1 MSDGIFRFQQFEIS
15 HKNCAMKIGTDGVL
29 LGAWCDVSKA
39 HRILDVGCGSGLI
52 ALMAAQRN
60 TEAKI
65 DAVEID
71 DLAAAEAAENFE
83 KSAWKERLSVFDVDF
98 LTYTSDSKYDLIV
111 SNPPFFKTDI
121 VAPDK
126 RRAMARHTDSL
137 PFERLFEKVKS
148 LLLPGGVF
156 ALIAP
161 VEVKEYIEFFA
172 GESDFWIKRRVA
184 VKPSEK
190 KAVKRYLWEFSNC
203 ECTVDDKELCIREEG
218 EFSMDYKN
226 LTGNFYLYM

>member
-29 LGAWCDVSKA
+29 L
-39 HRILDVGCGSGLI
+39 

-161 VEVKEYIEFFA
+161 VEVKEYIEFLA